1 MTKFKKY
8 FVFDLDDTL
17 VDGRQFCGETIARV
31 ITHFEPSADFY
42 QIVKMHEELHG
53 LAVTDLYD
61 QITKQ
66 LGLDKKLAGKMDE
79 MLAMDKKIQTEDIDR
94 LKIFDG
100 VIDILEFL
108 KSHNKQIIMCTNR
121 MESLLRLALK
131 YNDIEKYFGKVIS
144 CIDAGHKKP
153 DPKCF
158 NDIIKA
164 SGADK
169 SDFIYFGD
177 SVVDSE
183 FARNA
188 SVEHMI
194 FDQYLNDKNIFKK
207 LVNMFLEEKI
217 NGEDL
222 HVA

>member
-1 MTKFKKY
+1 MTKPKKY

-53 LAVTDLYD
+53 LAITDLYD
-61 QITKQ
+61 QILKS
-66 LGLDKKLAGKMDE
+66 LGLDQKLAGKMDK
-79 MLAMDKKIQTEDIDR
+79 MLAMDKKIQTEDIEM

-108 KSHNKQIIMCTNR
+108 KSHDKEMIMCTNR

-131 YNDIEKYFGKVIS
+131 YNDIEKYFTKVIS
-144 CIDAGHKKP
+144 CIDKGYKKP
-153 DPKCF
+153 DPKCLL
-158 NDIIKA
+158 DIIDET
-164 SGADK
+164 GAQKDE
-169 SDFIYFGD
+169 FIYFGD
-177 SVVDSE
+177 SVVDSQ
-183 FARNA
+183 FAQNA
-188 SVEHMI
+188 GIEHII

-217 NGEDL
+217 NGEKK
-222 HVA
+222 